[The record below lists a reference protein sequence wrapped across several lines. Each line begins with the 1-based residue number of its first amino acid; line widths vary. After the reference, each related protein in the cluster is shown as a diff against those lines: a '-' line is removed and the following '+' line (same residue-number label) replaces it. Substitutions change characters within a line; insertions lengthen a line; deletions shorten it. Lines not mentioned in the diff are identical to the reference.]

1 MCFCSLRIPV
11 MLMMQFAAVIGI
23 TLMATGCGYGYQN
36 VFLPV
41 FWSALVFCAC
51 GFIFS
56 VRRWN

>member
-1 MCFCSLRIPV
+1 